1 MWTGTALADPGNV
14 DRGGTGMNKE
24 EVNKWLESW
33 DERIDKLI
41 KIDPP
46 SPGEST
52 LEYYAKR
59 IVREED
65 QEWFRDWWKKME
77 RLTELAQ
84 KGDVLVKGKDV
95 YVRVNSSID
104 PFEVKLLIQ
113 ESSWIDRMI
122 NKIEGEDD

>member
-1 MWTGTALADPGNV
+1 MAFPDSGNE
-14 DRGGTGMNKE
+14 DLGGRGMNKAQ
-24 EVNKWLESW
+24 VDKWLKSW
-33 DERIDKLI
+33 DERIDQLI
-41 KIDPP
+41 KLDPP
-46 SPGEST
+46 NPGES
-52 LEYYAKR
+52 LMEYYAKR

-77 RLTELAQ
+77 RLTELTQ
-84 KGDVLVKGKDV
+84 KREVLVKGKDV